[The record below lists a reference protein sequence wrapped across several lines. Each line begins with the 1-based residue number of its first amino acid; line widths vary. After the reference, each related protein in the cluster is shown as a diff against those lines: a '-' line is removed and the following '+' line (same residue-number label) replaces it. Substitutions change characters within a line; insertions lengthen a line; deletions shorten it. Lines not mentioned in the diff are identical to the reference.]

1 MSAARPAPPALDH
14 WAALLR
20 KYETLGAL
28 RRDKMAS
35 GVNAPRAVFRALARE
50 FPGAL
55 RELDT
60 LPLDEI
66 DRRAAELSRVVSGA
80 AEPSPWMAWM
90 HAYHATMRAALFLK
104 PRVPALLAHS
114 PEHPRDAFD
123 TLAEEASRRAGISV
137 DAAFAREV
145 ARPPEGRLN
154 RVVYRELA
162 ARFDVA
168 EDEIAARLFAREPR
182 TRSKDG

>member
-1 MSAARPAPPALDH
+1 MSVAGPAPPALDP

-20 KYETLGAL
+20 KYETLAAL
-28 RRDKMAS
+28 RRDKAKS

-66 DRRAAELSRVVSGA
+66 DRRAHELSQVVSGTA
-80 AEPSPWMAWM
+80 DPSPWMAWM

-104 PRVPALLAHS
+104 PRVAPLLAH
-114 PEHPRDAFD
+114 PEGAKEAFD
-123 TLAEEASRRAGISV
+123 ALAE
-137 DAAFAREV
+137 
-145 ARPPEGRLN
+145 
-154 RVVYRELA
+154 
-162 ARFDVA
+162 
-168 EDEIAARLFAREPR
+168 
-182 TRSKDG
+182 